1 MPETSNRKSRFRL
14 KSKSKKK
21 TRKFEKDAALA
32 LAPSNRLRKPNLLA
46 RHLLRHPPL
55 LRLVLDKRLVAADAA
70 VDEDGVDVGGNKRLL
85 KPSLPL
91 RSRDRYPQGRPT
103 LRKQESQKIISR
115 MLQKQTAKCRLR
127 RLPPHPSFR
136 QLLRRWRAPPRV

>member
-1 MPETSNRKSRFRL
+1 MPETSNRKSRFRR

-21 TRKFEKDAALA
+21 TRKFEKDPALA
-32 LAPSNRLRKPNLLA
+32 LSNRLRKPNLLA

-85 KPSLPL
+85 KPSPPL
-91 RSRDRYPQGRPT
+91 RSRDRYQQGRPT
-103 LRKQESQKIISR
+103 LRKQESQKVISP
-115 MLQKQTAKCRLR
+115 MLQKPTAKCRLQW

-136 QLLRRWRAPPRV
+136 QLLRPRRAPPRV